1 MFEKHIWRGTRL
13 QQGLLTV
20 ALLSLLCIAG
30 PIRLETVEGIPI
42 TLQSLVVILIPIFVG
57 WRLGLVLILTYLL
70 LGGMGLPVFAGGS
83 SGWVKFQGTTA
94 GFLLAF
100 PIAAV
105 VTGAVAGR
113 IRQFH
118 ALQGG
123 ALMILGQGIILA
135 LGLTWQFQLDAI
147 EADLVAILKWTVP
160 GLLLK
165 SGMGAI
171 LIALVAR
178 IVTSAHP
185 KTSLKS

>member
-1 MFEKHIWRGTRL
+1 MFEPHIWRSPRL
-13 QQGLLTV
+13 QQGLLAV

-42 TLQSLVVILIPIFVG
+42 TLQSLVVILVPIIVG
-57 WRLGLVLILTYLL
+57 WRFGLVLVLAYLL
-70 LGGMGLPVFAGGS
+70 LGAMGLPVFAGGS
-83 SGWVKFQGTTA
+83 SGWAKFQGTTA

-105 VTGAVAGR
+105 ATGAAARR
-113 IRQFH
+113 IRRFH

-123 ALMILGQGIILA
+123 LLMILGQSIILA

-147 EADLVAILKWTVP
+147 EADLIAILKWTVP

-171 LIALVAR
+171 LIALVTR

-185 KTSLKS
+185 STSLKS